1 VPLLL
6 HLNGPSGV
14 GKSTLARRWADE
26 RPGSLDLE
34 ADHLAS
40 LLGGWREDFSRAFA
54 AARHLALAA
63 AAAHLARGQDVVMPQ
78 LVTLVEEARQFEEV
92 AERAGA
98 SYVEVVLLAEPAEQ
112 IRRFQAKSTDSDVD
126 REIARQLGACGGEEV
141 LRRIHDHLTA
151 YAEQRPQALRVVTDG
166 LDAPATYA
174 LVTAAVDR
182 AR

>member
-40 LLGGWREDFSRAFA
+40 LVGGWRDDFSCAFGT
-54 AARHLALAA
+54 ARHLALAVA
-63 AAAHLARGQDVVMPQ
+63 ADHLARGQDVVMPQ
-78 LVTLVEEARQFEEV
+78 LVALVDEARQFEAV

-98 SYVEVVLLAEPAEQ
+98 TYVEVLLLVEPAEQ
-112 IRRFQAKSTDSDVD
+112 TRRFREKSRGSDVD
-126 REIARQLGACGGEEV
+126 REIGRHLDARGGDDV
-141 LRRIHDHLTA
+141 LRRINGHLTA
-151 YAEQRPQALRVVTDG
+151 YAGQRLHAHRVVTDG
-166 LDAPATYA
+166 LDAAATYA
-174 LVTAAVDR
+174 LVTAAVDQ
-182 AR
+182 A